1 MSAVPLPWATPPLT
15 QNQLRRMHHHKE
27 AKAKATAL
35 AEARWAIK
43 AKRLRPIE
51 GRVVVVLHWQPA
63 TRRRADPDGLAPTLK
78 VALDALTAE
87 GVIPDDSWAEVAH
100 AGITAH
106 PPIKGQPGALWL
118 TINATADA
126 A

>member
-1 MSAVPLPWATPPLT
+1 
-15 QNQLRRMHHHKE
+15 MHHQAE
-27 AKAKATAL
+27 AKVKAKAL

-43 AKRLRPIE
+43 AKRLRPID

-78 VALDALTAE
+78 VVLDALTAE
-87 GVIPDDSWAEVAH
+87 GIIPDDSWAEVAH

-106 PPIKGQPGALWL
+106 PPLPGQAGALWL
-118 TINATADA
+118 TVNATSDA